1 VQPTVQTG
9 GSRGTALHELDKPMN
24 PKLRGSL
31 NKQVNKVRHDFH
43 FDYSDVTL
51 AADSHND
58 LLEPLIDA
66 VDIFWAPHDMKF
78 ALTNRCCG
86 DCASQS
92 IGATY
97 ILIKPLCAL
106 YPPYLTA
113 GDYGALR

>member
-1 VQPTVQTG
+1 
-9 GSRGTALHELDKPMN
+9 MN

-66 VDIFWAPHDMKF
+66 VDSTLGRYFGHH
-78 ALTNRCCG
+78 T
-86 DCASQS
+86 
-92 IGATY
+92 T
-97 ILIKPLCAL
+97 
-106 YPPYLTA
+106 
-113 GDYGALR
+113 